1 MCNQLCAS
9 FLSKPNKCKLAEWSV
24 LPYLIPDLEL
34 FKIYLI
40 FASLTFSLPRRWKY
54 ERWLISLFVPPSSS
68 RAYGTGSSSRKYLT
82 GPAVCKAVPCV
93 SDKRQSLYGMRL
105 CIFLS
110 EEGFCLKRLRALS
123 VKTFLNP
130 AITST
135 ILDYIGSCQLQC
147 HLDSLTNMV

>member
-9 FLSKPNKCKLAEWSV
+9 FLSKANKCTLAEWLV
-24 LPYLIPDLEL
+24 LPCLIPDLEL
-34 FKIYLI
+34 FKLYL
-40 FASLTFSLPRRWKY
+40 FASLTFPLSWQWKY
-54 ERWLISLFVPPSSS
+54 EHWLLSLFVPPSSFC
-68 RAYGTGSSSRKYLT
+68 AYGTGSSSRKYLT

-123 VKTFLNP
+123 IKTFLNP
-130 AITST
+130 AITLT
-135 ILDYIGSCQLQC
+135 MLDYIGFYQLQC